1 MLLPLPL
8 EGLATVDVGGMI
20 DAQVSPFSEVHLQG
34 EAAPSEASEPRYAP
48 MVPIDS
54 SDPDKTILRDA
65 DPIHATHDA
74 AGRDGESG
82 L

>member
-1 MLLPLPL
+1 MMLLPL
-8 EGLATVDVGGMI
+8 EGLATVDVPGMI
-20 DAQVSPFSEVHLQG
+20 DAQVSHFGEVHSQG

-48 MVPIDS
+48 MVPVFDS
-54 SDPDKTILRDA
+54 GPDKTILRDA

-74 AGRDGESG
+74 AGRDGEPG

>member
-1 MLLPLPL
+1 MLLPL
-8 EGLATVDVGGMI
+8 EGLAIVDVGGMI
-20 DAQVSPFSEVHLQG
+20 DAQVSHFGEVHSRG
-34 EAAPSEASEPRYAP
+34 GAAPSEASEPRYAP

-54 SDPDKTILRDA
+54 PDKTILRDA

-74 AGRDGESG
+74 AGRDGQSS